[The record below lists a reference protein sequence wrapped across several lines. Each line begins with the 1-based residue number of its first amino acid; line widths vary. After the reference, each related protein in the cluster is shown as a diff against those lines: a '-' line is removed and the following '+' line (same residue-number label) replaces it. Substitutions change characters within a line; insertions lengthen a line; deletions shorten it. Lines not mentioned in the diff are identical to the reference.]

1 MPASEDNALLLRRF
15 PYGESSLVVHALT
28 RAHGR
33 VALLA
38 RGAYRPKS
46 AYCGVLDL
54 FDTLRIGWSASPRSE
69 LGSLRAASIEAR
81 RRGITRS
88 LARYRAAL
96 AVLELA
102 DLGSRAGQ
110 PEPGLFELCEGSL
123 ERLDAGRVDPD
134 LELVAFDLRFLHNL
148 GLAPALEAC
157 AACGGPAPP
166 LASGGSEAAR
176 AAFSAAI

>member
-54 FDTLRIGWSASPRSE
+54 FDKHDLWKDTMLIVNV
-69 LGSLRAASIEAR
+69 RANHS
-81 RRGITRS
+81 
-88 LARYRAAL
+88 
-96 AVLELA
+96 
-102 DLGSRAGQ
+102 
-110 PEPGLFELCEGSL
+110 
-123 ERLDAGRVDPD
+123 
-134 LELVAFDLRFLHNL
+134 RFLSFERDV
-148 GLAPALEAC
+148 GC
-157 AACGGPAPP
+157 VDVD
-166 LASGGSEAAR
+166 
-176 AAFSAAI
+176 